1 MRTSSNSISIAP
13 SPQNV
18 MHCYLCSTPLQIRL
32 TWRKLLT
39 QTVEPVICEKCLQKF
54 EHVTPEQQKYE
65 DVTALYHYNEPM
77 KDFLHQYKFFKD
89 VVLSEVFRTQI
100 HNYLK
105 DKQAIIV
112 PIPMHPEKLKQ
123 RTFAH
128 IDELLIAAKIPYIHL
143 LEKKSSIT
151 QSSKSKVEREQSEQ
165 LFNLKPNVIIE
176 AVHYILVDDIVTTG
190 TTLKHAKSL
199 LLVEGAK
206 KVTAFTLIQG

>member
-1 MRTSSNSISIAP
+1 MLTSRNP
-13 SPQNV
+13 DRVTQKV
-18 MHCYLCSTPLQIRL
+18 VTHCYLCSTPLQNKL
-32 TWRKLLT
+32 TWRRLLI
-39 QTVEPVICEKCLQKF
+39 QTVEPVICEKCMQKF
-54 EHVTPEQQKYE
+54 VCVTQEQQKYE

-89 VVLSEVFRTQI
+89 VVLSEVFHAQI

-112 PIPMHPEKLKQ
+112 PIPMHPDKLKQ

-128 IDELLIAAKIPYIHL
+128 IDEILNAANISYTHL
-143 LEKKSSIT
+143 LEKKSPIT

-165 LFNLKPNVIIE
+165 LFNLKPHSIIE

-190 TTLKHAKSL
+190 TTLKYAKSL
-199 LLVEGAK
+199 LLEAGAK